1 MVFWVGLSQA
11 TARGAEPAEH
21 GRPGKLS
28 NVLEDSRTVERIL
41 EASRR
46 PGNLYIPLY
55 GLVVYRLVSL
65 YVCVRVGNGVRA
77 TEELC
82 DIMKRSGEECKASWL
97 LNNARTHT

>member
-11 TARGAEPAEH
+11 TARGAERAEH

-65 YVCVRVGNGVRA
+65 YDCVRVGNGVRA

-82 DIMKRSGEECKASWL
+82 DIMKRSGEECKVSWL